1 MRLISVIVFVPLVI
15 FMTNAYATIAVIVN
29 KSNPVSDV
37 SYNELKQISEARKQ
51 YWDNGEKIILI
62 FKPVTSVETRALIDM
77 VYKIKY
83 EEFDKYWFLKVYEN
97 KIMEFPKILN
107 STGTINILVSEIP
120 GAIAFI
126 GKDEISRI
134 DNINIKVLRVN
145 GKMPGEDGY
154 PFK

>member
-1 MRLISVIVFVPLVI
+1 MLGICF
-15 FMTNAYATIAVIVN
+15 TKNTYASIAVIVN
-29 KSNPVSDV
+29 KSNAVSDI
-37 SYNELKQISEARKQ
+37 SYDKLKKILEARQQ
-51 YWDNGEKIILI
+51 YWDNGEKITLI
-62 FKPVTSVETRALIDM
+62 FKPITSNETRTLIDM

-83 EEFDKYWFLKVYEN
+83 EEFDKYWFLRVYNN

-107 STGTINILVSEIP
+107 SAGTINILVSEIP